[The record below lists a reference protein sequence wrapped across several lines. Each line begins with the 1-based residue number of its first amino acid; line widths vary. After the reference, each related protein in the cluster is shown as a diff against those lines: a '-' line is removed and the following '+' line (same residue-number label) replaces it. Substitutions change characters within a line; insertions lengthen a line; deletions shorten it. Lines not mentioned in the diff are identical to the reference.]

1 MIFKENENWS
11 NKFTVENNEKKG
23 IERFWAFK
31 HYHSNPVITIQFLL
45 LTILKG
51 KGISGFSTYAILILI
66 I

>member
-23 IERFWAFK
+23 IEMFWAFK
-31 HYHSNPVITIQFLL
+31 HYHSNRVIKIQFLL

-51 KGISGFSTYAILILI
+51 KGSVLSTYAILILI